1 MSKNSLVLAT
11 LSFSIGFGISLI
23 LERDIKRAALAGLI
37 TLPATATGVSV
48 LEHQRKRMSSTLSQ
62 LQARVEEL
70 EKQETEIR
78 KHISRFETQTEDLN
92 QQQVAL
98 EQSLVAT
105 VTQKQ
110 QVEQALAAR
119 QTELEQLQAQF
130 AGQQNQK
137 QQLEQALVNL
147 GTQKQQLEQ
156 EFRHLQTQIQE
167 IKNQETTLN
176 HFLVALSDK
185 KQQVEVSISPLKT
198 ELNQIQAQVLDQQ
211 QLLSTL
217 RRERLELEA
226 YQRQLTAESHHL
238 QTSTQE
244 LRQQESSLNQS
255 LAVIAT
261 QKQQAEDN
269 LKLHRTQLN
278 QLQNQIAAK
287 EPHNLE
293 LSQDLAALEQQKYQ
307 LKTGSSALQIQL
319 ETLEQKLAQ
328 LSQSLTKIT
337 TQKQETQDSLSS
349 LQTELSQLEKQVSV
363 QQQQKEQL
371 TQEVVLLASQ
381 KDQLAEELRQFQTQ
395 IQAKESYQPPAD
407 ERAIQS
413 LPTETTIKPTDRTQT
428 KVTPARI
435 QKELPGLS
443 PKPTQDESVDASET
457 EELTQAAQIN
467 EPTPSRQHPRRNSQ
481 TQRTSIDCDFMNYKY
496 TKHLWED
503 QILPHWSHRD
513 RPVGQRFLGSIRIK
527 RTASNELLNIV
538 GQNLQQ
544 LDRVTY
550 DSLNSEFYELEQN
563 WLKVLTFA
571 LSEYAY
577 YYSSER
583 FWQGFCERLDINHNQ
598 RVEIALR
605 RVVDKGIELLG
616 LVRAKSGYKY
626 VSTLWLQSGVPEQN
640 LAHFAQ
646 LVQEIA
652 DEYGWW
658 ELAHTAAEDLSQ
670 VLLSFSQE
678 KHPQWGTL
686 INFLKSSYS
695 EDTETEPI
703 SGQLLQGIA
712 IIAQELERQKA
723 SPQALQDENQREELL
738 GSYCLPQ
745 NFFLRNWNALIQV
758 LSPRLG
764 SGRSRGIVSR
774 RSKPLF
780 MSLDVADSGNTHLVL
795 PKQALWK
802 PEWRSLQGTY
812 CQIPEANWEDTIPT
826 IGDLIVPELVIE
838 VNKASEDWNCRLL
851 DHNHQH
857 LLEWHYEGISS
868 HLPCLVFDALTG
880 EHLPLHLPNL
890 SIIGVE
896 EMICFTPK
904 DIQPEFANGIEVL
917 DSCIPSSIRGWQGR
931 QIRLTTSESSIVLTI
946 PEANQS
952 QLISWKLATDNE
964 PVLRGLRLK
973 GKKSVYL
980 ETPTFWYP
988 PINKALTLNVL
999 IENITE
1005 RNIITRTI
1013 KTLSPNNCWF
1023 AITLAQWI
1031 TEPGCYEARFWF
1043 EQKQCSYRFEVQSQ
1057 FKISESSE
1065 VNRLQIHSNSGFL
1078 AADLPIKHD
1087 TPEKFWSEVIKLEG
1101 LWTLEEIILFLSNEN
1116 EKTSYQLQADAS
1128 GVLEVRLSVLYDLL
1142 PDSGWYALDYQRLGF
1157 EPQQLVEMQTLPENV
1172 SWTWANQAIH
1182 FSGLLPGK
1190 LYSLSCW
1197 NLLLPDTKPVEI
1209 KIPLIE
1215 EGAIATVV
1223 PFNLPTGIYH
1233 IQLLS
1238 YQQSPKNLGWWCG
1251 SGQYDLPE
1259 VIQGNEA
1266 RENYCYTIL
1275 GNGESKEDFLV
1286 AVNQLNLDF
1295 DCQQI
1300 QAGIL
1305 TLENNSYYL
1314 PDWLSRDPLL
1324 GKLKRLFELLN
1335 LSFHPSIAP
1344 PIMSTIQP
1352 IEPTEPQPVSGNWY
1366 LVSVRAKKR
1375 NLFLKYLNM
1384 AITQNQLQEFILAV
1398 ETPQE
1403 SVYEDIILLN
1413 LSNFK
1418 AAYTHLQKIENFHS
1432 IERKPLKSEQVSR
1445 MLGAN

>member
-1 MSKNSLVLAT
+1 MIKNWLVLCALT
-11 LSFSIGFGISLI
+11 FGVGFGISLT
-23 LERDIKRAALAGLI
+23 LDRDIKRAALTGLI

-48 LEHQRKRMSSTLSQ
+48 VEHRRRRQMSDPLSK

-70 EKQETEIR
+70 AKQEALLSQSL
-78 KHISRFETQTEDLN
+78 SRLQTQIEDLK
-92 QQQVAL
+92 QQEVNL
-98 EQSLVAT
+98 EQSLFAAT
-105 VTQKQ
+105 TDKQ

-119 QTELEQLQAQF
+119 QTELDQLQAQV
-130 AGQQNQK
+130 AVQQSHK
-137 QQLEQALVNL
+137 QQVEQALASL

-156 EFRHLQTQIQE
+156 ESRHLQTQLQE
-167 IKNQETTLN
+167 LKNQETTLN
-176 HFLVALSDK
+176 HFVAAISDE
-185 KQQVEVSISPLKT
+185 KQQVEVNVGSLKT
-198 ELNQIQAQVLDQQ
+198 EFNQLQTQVLAQQ

-217 RRERLELEA
+217 GQERLELEA
-226 YQRQLTAESHHL
+226 HQRQLTAESHHL

-244 LRQQESSLNQS
+244 LRQQESRLNQS
-255 LAVIAT
+255 LGASAT
-261 QKQQAEDN
+261 QKQQAEDDLN
-269 LKLHRTQLN
+269 LHRTQLN

-287 EPHNLE
+287 EAHNLK
-293 LSQDLAALEQQKYQ
+293 LSQDLAALEQQKHQ
-307 LKTGSSALQIQL
+307 LKTESSALQIQL

-328 LSQSLTKIT
+328 LSQSLTTIT
-337 TQKQETQDSLSS
+337 AQKQETQDSLSS
-349 LQTELSQLEKQVSV
+349 LQTELSQLENQVSV

-371 TQEVVLLASQ
+371 TQELVLLASQ
-381 KDQLAEELRQFQTQ
+381 KDQLAEELRQLQTQ
-395 IQAKESYQPPAD
+395 LQAKENHQPPAD

-435 QKELPGLS
+435 LKELPGLS
-443 PKPTQDESVDASET
+443 PKPTKDESVDASET
-457 EELTQAAQIN
+457 KQLTQAAQIN
-467 EPTPSRQHPRRNSQ
+467 EPTPSRQRARWNSQ
-481 TQRTSIDCDFMNYKY
+481 RQRTTLEFDFMNSKY

-503 QILPHWSHRD
+503 QILPHWSHRE
-513 RPVGQRFLGSIRIK
+513 RPAGQRFLGSICME
-527 RTASNELLNIV
+527 RTDSDRLLNIV

-544 LDRVTY
+544 LNKVTY
-550 DSLNSEFYELEQN
+550 DSLQNEFYELEQ
-563 WLKVLTFA
+563 K
-571 LSEYAY
+571 
-577 YYSSER
+577 
-583 FWQGFCERLDINHNQ
+583 
-598 RVEIALR
+598 
-605 RVVDKGIELLG
+605 VVDEGIELLG
-616 LVRAKSGYKY
+616 LVRTKGGYKY

-640 LAHFAQ
+640 LNHFAQ

-670 VLLSFSQE
+670 VLLSFCEE

-712 IIAQELERQKA
+712 IVAQELERQKA
-723 SPQALQDENQREELL
+723 SPQALQDEHQREELL
-738 GSYCLPQ
+738 SNYYLPQ

-758 LSPRLG
+758 LAPRPG
-764 SGRSRGIVSR
+764 SGHSRGIASR

-780 MSLDVADSGNTHLVL
+780 MSLDIADSGNTHLVL

-838 VNKASEDWNCRLL
+838 INQASEDWNCRLL

-880 EHLPLHLPNL
+880 EHLPLRLPNL
-890 SIIGVE
+890 TIISVE
-896 EMICFTPK
+896 EVICFTPK
-904 DIQPEFANGIEVL
+904 DIQPEFTNGIEVL
-917 DSCIPSSIRGWQGR
+917 DSCIPSSIRGWRGR
-931 QIRLTTSESSIVLTI
+931 LIRLTTPESLIVLTV
-946 PEANQS
+946 PETNQS
-952 QLISWKLATDNE
+952 QLISWKLATDDE

-980 ETPTFWYP
+980 ETPTFWYS
-988 PINKALTLNVL
+988 PINKALILNLL

-1005 RNIITRTI
+1005 RNIIARTI
-1013 KTLSPNNCWF
+1013 ETLSPNNRWF
-1023 AITLAQWI
+1023 AIPLAQWI

-1043 EQKQCSYRFEVQSQ
+1043 DQKRWSYRFEVQSK

-1065 VNRLQIHSNSGFL
+1065 VNRLRIHSNSGFS

-1087 TPEKFWSEVIKLEG
+1087 TPEKFWSEVINVEG
-1101 LWTLEEIILFLSNEN
+1101 LWPLEEIILFLSNGN
-1116 EKTSYQLQADAS
+1116 EKIPAQLQADAS
-1128 GVLEVRLSVLYDLL
+1128 GILVIRLSVLYDLL
-1142 PDSGWYALDYQRLGF
+1142 PDSDWYVLDYQRLGF
-1157 EPQQLVEMQTLPENV
+1157 EPQRLVEMQTLLQNV

-1197 NLLLPDTKPVEI
+1197 NLLLPDKEPVEI

-1215 EGAIATVV
+1215 EDAIATIV
-1223 PFNLPTGIYH
+1223 PLNLPTGIYH
-1233 IQLLS
+1233 IQLVSSQRL
-1238 YQQSPKNLGWWCG
+1238 PENMGWWCG
-1251 SGQYDLPE
+1251 SGRYDLPE

-1275 GNGESKEDFLV
+1275 DSRESKEDFLA

-1295 DCQQI
+1295 DCQRI

-1314 PDWLSRDPLL
+1314 PDWLSRDSLL
-1324 GKLKRLFELLN
+1324 GKLKRLFELLS
-1335 LSFHPSIAP
+1335 LSSHPPIAP
-1344 PIMSTIQP
+1344 PIMPTIQP
-1352 IEPTEPQPVSGNWY
+1352 VKPTVSPPVSGNWY

-1375 NLFLKYLNM
+1375 DLFLRYLKM
-1384 AITQNQLQEFILAV
+1384 AITKNQLQELILAV

-1403 SVYEDIILLN
+1403 SDYKDIILLN

-1418 AAYTHLQKIENFHS
+1418 AAYTHLQKIENFQS
-1432 IERKPLKSEQVSR
+1432 IERRPLKSEQVSR